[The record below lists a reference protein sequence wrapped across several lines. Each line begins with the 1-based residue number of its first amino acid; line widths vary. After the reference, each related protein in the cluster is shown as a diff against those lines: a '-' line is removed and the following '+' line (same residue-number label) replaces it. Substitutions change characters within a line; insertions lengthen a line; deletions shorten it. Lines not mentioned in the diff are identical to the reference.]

1 MIYLDEYEIL
11 RRLLRR
17 SPVWFSVPV
26 VKLVGSEKSFGVLSF
41 VFKDDEEN
49 FKIYLSNK
57 KEIYRIATN
66 AIQNS
71 KFFIQNLTEK

>member
-1 MIYLDEYEIL
+1 MIYLDECDIL

-26 VKLVGSEKSFGVLSF
+26 VKLTGTEKTFGVLSF
-41 VFKDDEEN
+41 VFKDDEEK

-57 KEIYRIATN
+57 KEIYRIAIN

-71 KFFIQNLTEK
+71 KFFIQTFRE